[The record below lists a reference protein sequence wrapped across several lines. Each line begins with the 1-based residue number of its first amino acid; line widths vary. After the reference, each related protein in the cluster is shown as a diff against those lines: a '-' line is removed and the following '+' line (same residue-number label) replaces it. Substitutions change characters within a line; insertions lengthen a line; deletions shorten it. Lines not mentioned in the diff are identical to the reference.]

1 MQEPVKFAVIELD
14 MHEVGKQNLWV
25 TIGASVILVGI
36 YAYFFGFTNHFE
48 SWRFLVDL
56 LLFAGL
62 YMLLIVLHEICH
74 LIGFILFGRVPLSSL
89 KYGVNLKMGIAY
101 ATTTELLPNAVMR
114 KALLLPFWLTGVV
127 PVILGFWLQSQMLV
141 LAGAWLIA
149 GAVGDFAMY
158 AGLLKYPKN
167 CLVKD
172 DEKFPRLHLYTLHP
186 VEKKEDT
193 AS

>member
-1 MQEPVKFAVIELD
+1 
-14 MHEVGKQNLWV
+14 
-25 TIGASVILVGI
+25 
-36 YAYFFGFTNHFE
+36 
-48 SWRFLVDL
+48 
-56 LLFAGL
+56 
-62 YMLLIVLHEICH
+62 
-74 LIGFILFGRVPLSSL
+74 
-89 KYGVNLKMGIAY
+89 
-101 ATTTELLPNAVMR
+101 
-114 KALLLPFWLTGVV
+114 
-127 PVILGFWLQSQMLV
+127 MLV